1 MPILR
6 TNHVCTYVPKY
17 LGFVIMNLKSAQI
30 PQIDLGFEVME
41 TKEICDQIK
50 D

>member
-1 MPILR
+1 MILR
-6 TNHVCTYVPKY
+6 ILRSKEFAH
-17 LGFVIMNLKSAQI
+17 LGFVIRILKSAQI